1 VRKGASK
8 PDISTADA
16 VKRLLLRAAS
26 ISYPN
31 GANGAAAGVSF
42 DQTLKTLGIVDEMQP
57 KIRRAQGGAGA
68 MAMVASG
75 EVEIGLTFMSEM
87 NAGQGIEVVGALP
100 REISTPTE
108 LVGFVSAHTKSP
120 DPAQALLRYLSSTDA
135 AAVYRSVG
143 MQPAR

>member
-1 VRKGASK
+1 MNGLAHCEGTS
-8 PDISTADA
+8 
-16 VKRLLLRAAS
+16 RLLLRVAS

-57 KIRRAQGGAGA
+57 KIKRAQGGAGA

-87 NAGQGIEVVGALP
+87 DAGQGIEVVGALP

-108 LVGFVSAHTKSP
+108 LVGFVSAHTKFP
-120 DPAQALLRYLSSTDA
+120 DAAQALLRYLSSTDA

>member
-1 VRKGASK
+1 M
-8 PDISTADA
+8 T
-16 VKRLLLRAAS
+16 
-26 ISYPN
+26 
-31 GANGAAAGVSF
+31 
-42 DQTLKTLGIVDEMQP
+42 
-57 KIRRAQGGAGA
+57 GA

-87 NAGQGIEVVGALP
+87 DAGQGVEVVGALP

-120 DPAQALLRYLSSTDA
+120 DAAQALLRYLSSADA